1 MNDIQEAI
9 DPVVSAF
16 EKLSIPYYI
25 GGSIASSAFGVPRA
39 TLDVDLVAIIM
50 QRQVTPLADYLQD
63 KYYLD
68 PDQII
73 LAVKNKSSFN
83 LIHLA
88 SMIKVDVFIMKD
100 REYDLESFSR
110 IKSDTL
116 MEGDSRKYFFAAP
129 EDIILNKLEWFH
141 LGGEISD
148 RQWGDILGV
157 IRVQGE
163 SLDTKYLRSWAKKLV
178 LTDLLEK
185 ALSQIDFPL
194 SPINNFR

>member
-1 MNDIQEAI
+1 MNDIKDAI
-9 DPVVSAF
+9 DPVVAAF
-16 EKLSIPYYI
+16 EQLAIPYYI

-50 QRQVTPLADYLQD
+50 RRQVKPLAAYLQE

-68 PDQII
+68 TDQII
-73 LAVKNKSSFN
+73 LAIKKKSSFN

-100 REYDLESFSR
+100 REYDLESFRR
-110 IKSDTL
+110 IKADTL
-116 MEGDSRKYFFAAP
+116 IEGDSRKYFLAAP
-129 EDIILNKLEWFH
+129 EDIILNKLEWFR

-157 IRVQGE
+157 MRVQGE
-163 SLDTKYLRSWAKKLV
+163 SLDTKYLRSWAQKLV
-178 LTDLLEK
+178 LADLLEK

-194 SPINNFR
+194 SNSR

>member
-1 MNDIQEAI
+1 MNDIKDAI

-16 EKLSIPYYI
+16 EQLAIPYYI

-39 TLDVDLVAIIM
+39 TLDIDLVAIIM
-50 QRQVTPLADYLQD
+50 RRQVKPLAAYLQD

-73 LAVKNKSSFN
+73 LAIKKKSSFN

-110 IKSDTL
+110 IKADTL
-116 MEGDSRKYFFAAP
+116 IEGDSRKYFLAAP
-129 EDIILNKLEWFH
+129 EDIILNKLEWFR

-157 IRVQGE
+157 MRVQGE
-163 SLDTKYLRSWAKKLV
+163 SLDMKYLRSWAQKLA
-178 LTDLLEK
+178 LSDFLKK

-194 SPINNFR
+194 SNSR

>member
-1 MNDIQEAI
+1 MNDIKDAI
-9 DPVVSAF
+9 DPVVAAF

-50 QRQVTPLADYLQD
+50 RRQVTPLANYLQG
-63 KYYLD
+63 KYYFD

-73 LAVKNKSSFN
+73 LAIKRKSSFN

-88 SMIKVDVFIMKD
+88 SMIKVDVFIKKD
-100 REYDLESFSR
+100 REYDQESFSR
-110 IKSDTL
+110 IKADTL
-116 MEGDSRKYFFAAP
+116 IEGDSRNYFLAAP
-129 EDIILNKLEWFH
+129 EDIILNKLEWFQ
-141 LGGEISD
+141 LGGEVSD

-157 IRVQGE
+157 MRVQGE
-163 SLDTKYLRSWAKKLV
+163 SLDMKYLRSWAKKLA

-185 ALSQIDFPL
+185 ALLQIDFTL
-194 SPINNFR
+194 SPPGNFR